1 MVRLIKKMFV
11 VLLTTAVVK
20 EFLDIQITL
29 ECRFTLKRVRDMIRI
44 YSQMDRTY
52 KYSQHSSFI

>member
-44 YSQMDRTY
+44 YSQTA
-52 KYSQHSSFI
+52 SSLPSLF